1 MKVTR
6 RQLRQLIQEAMSV
19 ESDKD
24 IDKKIHNAALVLLS
38 DNPDFEYNDCYD
50 EAAEHLGYKDWNER
64 GKKEYGQKADAAYQA
79 QKSQPNI
86 SIRDPRHGM
95 HKQYQARVDREERE
109 YAAAMRR
116 DR

>member
-19 ESDKD
+19 ESDKE
-24 IDKKIHNAALVLLS
+24 IDDKIHNAALELLS
-38 DNPDFEYNDCYD
+38 DNPDFEYDDCYD
-50 EAAEHLGYKDWNER
+50 EAAEHLGYQDWNMQQQARAVE
-64 GKKEYGQKADAAYQA
+64 KWNAAYERDKA
-79 QKSQPNI
+79 QPDI

-95 HKQYQARVDREERE
+95 HKQYQARVDREDRE